1 MNLKTFGNYFF
12 ILLCLQGMV
21 GCRSAKEDKTQPAP
35 PTEDSESSD
44 AIGQEEP
51 LDPGDQEVN
60 AEVESVDD
68 KSPENPS
75 TDHENPDAENPPEE
89 ITHEDPPVPD
99 NINPDNSN
107 LDTADETDNE
117 TKIDEQPENPPTVPG
132 VPNPPALPM
141 PPDLDK
147 DAIADATDN
156 CVVVHNP
163 DQTDTDQDGAGNACD
178 PCPTNAKKINPGT
191 CGCAAEDKDSDWD
204 KTLDCLDSCPL
215 DSNKKLA
222 GICGCGV
229 SDQDADKDN
238 TADCKDK
245 CPLDGI
251 KTAPGTCGCGLS
263 DGDSDKDGTPDCKD
277 TCPLDK
283 KKILPGIC
291 GCGLADA
298 DSDADGQADCVDA
311 CTQDKM
317 NDVDKDGICGNLD
330 ACPLDPLKSKNTG
343 SCGCGIADKDA
354 DTDGTAD
361 CKDACPNDAGKT
373 QAGLCGCGVSDKD
386 ADTDGTP
393 DCKDSCPADP
403 GKNQPGLCGCGVSD
417 KDSDV
422 DQVPDCKDNC
432 PGIANSDQ
440 ANLDGDKNGGNAC
453 DTDDDNDGFKDTND
467 NCPLKFNSDQINI
480 DNDGFGDACDD
491 ELPPRP
497 NFVSPEN
504 WAKDVPTNQAIMIEF
519 TEEVLVASFTANS
532 VSLTNDEDMTIQG
545 TLDFIGKTV
554 LFRPDDPLEA
564 ESTYKVTLA
573 KQITD
578 LAGNPLEQDFSWI
591 FETGPGKNA
600 KPLSIKQKF
609 PQNKETSIPTNQI
622 VVIEFVTPLNPET
635 ISPQSLVVTTNS
647 VPVSGIV
654 DYTGNFLAFIPS
666 TNFSKKTAYKVK
678 LSAPLQDITA
688 NGLPTNAEWS
698 FTTGDKHDA
707 IQPQKYGMVFPNN
720 FSTELQ
726 NIIVKA
732 GFDKRLNPLTI
743 NTYSVV
749 LNQNDGTPVYG
760 SVRSASAEASG
771 EMWKIEFVPFAPLT
785 GYTVHQPG
793 FLKTITDFSHNPLVQ
808 DYSWNFK
815 TIVDPFKTHKPPP
828 EELVNEEHEAL
839 RNFVTWMRE
848 NDYPE
853 NIVSKWV
860 LDYMNPIFHEEYKNQ
875 LNILLGQ
882 KFKSPI
888 TIKLIDLIPTDAG
901 TNYAPV
907 DVAVVETLL
916 RETIGMNVQIEY
928 IQHKVNYTDNFGTYV
943 KDICYDYDVTPYK
956 PYECAVYDIEYA
968 VAKWV
973 EKNWNLIAT
982 GDYHKSIVRTAIT
995 EVDGLP
1001 ASPRVSVAP
1010 AGIAYVDNTVPSLD
1024 NKKTFHLIAHEWGHT
1039 WGQKH
1044 QYVNGSSTSFGTLS
1058 YMAMHCNKTPVSQI
1072 LSAAVPMSPLITYRS
1087 EPLAGYDYPELVS
1100 GGEYYARLQEQA
1112 DCEIPFTLNPT
1123 PKVTLQHTLDAA
1135 NKQIN
1140 VTLTNAG
1147 NLPLAFVNLEIALE
1161 DCKNGN
1167 TQEELLPWL
1176 EVNEK
1181 WTFAVPLPI
1190 DDPKCKLKETY
1201 TLSPPTINLGP

>member
-1 MNLKTFGNYFF
+1 MNPKSISVCVLT
-12 ILLCLQGMV
+12 IMLLQGIAS
-21 GCRSAKEDKTQPAP
+21 CRSTNQSKI
-35 PTEDSESSD
+35 PTPDSVEGPESSD
-44 AIGQEEP
+44 STEKKEPIDHEDQSTNEENKNT
-51 LDPGDQEVN
+51 D
-60 AEVESVDD
+60 DD
-68 KSPENPS
+68 KTPDNPLI
-75 TDHENPDAENPPEE
+75 DHKNPDTENPPEE
-89 ITHEDPPVPD
+89 IIHEDPPVPD
-99 NINPDNSN
+99 NINPDDIN
-107 LDTADETDNE
+107 LDAADETNDE
-117 TKIDEQPENPPTVPG
+117 AKIDEQPENPPTVPDAA
-132 VPNPPALPM
+132 NAPALPM
-141 PPDLDK
+141 PPDLDE
-147 DAIADATDN
+147 DAIADAADN
-156 CVVVHNP
+156 CAAVHNP

-191 CGCAAEDKDSDWD
+191 CGCAVEDKDSDGD

-215 DSNKKLA
+215 DPNKKLA
-222 GICGCGV
+222 GLCGCGV
-229 SDQDADKDN
+229 SDQDTDKDN

-245 CPLDGI
+245 CPLDAK
-251 KTAPGTCGCGLS
+251 KTIPGTCGCGLS
-263 DGDSDKDGTPDCKD
+263 DVDSDKDGTPDCKD
-277 TCPLDK
+277 TCPTDK
-283 KKILPGIC
+283 NKIAPGKC
-291 GCGLADA
+291 GCGLADT
-298 DSDADGQADCVDA
+298 DSDADGKSDCVDA
-311 CTQDKM
+311 CAQDKM
-317 NDVDKDGICGNLD
+317 NDLDKDGVCGNLD

-354 DTDGTAD
+354 DMDGTAD

-386 ADTDGTP
+386 TDTDGTP
-393 DCKDSCPADP
+393 DCKDSCPADAS
-403 GKNQPGLCGCGVSD
+403 KNQPGLCGCGVSD
-417 KDSDV
+417 D
-422 DQVPDCKDNC
+422 
-432 PGIANSDQ
+432 
-440 ANLDGDKNGGNAC
+440 
-453 DTDDDNDGFKDTND
+453 
-467 NCPLKFNSDQINI
+467 
-480 DNDGFGDACDD
+480 FGDACDD
-491 ELPPRP
+491 GLPPRP

-519 TEEVLVASFTANS
+519 TEEVLAASFTANS

-554 LFRPDDPLEA
+554 LFRPNDPLEA

-578 LAGNPLEQDFSWI
+578 LIGNPLEQDFSWI
-591 FETGPGKNA
+591 FETGPEKNA
-600 KPLSIKQKF
+600 KSLSVKQKF

-622 VVIEFVTPLNPET
+622 VVVEFVTPLDPET
-635 ISPQSLVVTTNS
+635 ISPQSLVVTANN

-666 TNFSKKTAYKVK
+666 TNFNKKTAYKVK
-678 LSAPLQDITA
+678 LSTSLQDITA
-688 NGLPTNAEWS
+688 NGLSTNMEWS
-698 FTTGDKHDA
+698 FTTGDKNNSS
-707 IQPQKYGMVFPNN
+707 QPQKYSMVFPNN
-720 FSTELQ
+720 FLTELQ

-743 NTYSVV
+743 NTYNVV

-760 SVRSASAEASG
+760 SVRSASVAANG
-771 EMWKIEFVPFAPLT
+771 EMWKIEFVPFASLT

-793 FLKTITDFSHNPLVQ
+793 FLKSITDFSHNPLVQ

-815 TIVDPFKTHKPPP
+815 TILDPFKTHKPPP

-839 RNFVTWMRE
+839 RNFVDWMRT

-888 TIKLIDLIPTDAG
+888 TIKFIDLIPTDAG

-916 RETIGMNVQIEY
+916 RETIGMKVQIEY
-928 IQHKVNYTDNFGTYV
+928 IQHKVSYTDNFGTYV
-943 KDICYDYDVTPYK
+943 KDICYDYDVIPYK
-956 PYECAVYDIEYA
+956 PYDCAAYDIEYA

-1087 EPLAGYDYPELVS
+1087 EPSAGYDYPELVS
-1100 GGEYYARLQEQA
+1100 GVEYYARLQEQA

-1123 PKVTLQHTLDAA
+1123 PKVSLQHTLDAA
-1135 NKQIN
+1135 KKQIN
-1140 VTLTNAG
+1140 VTLTNTG

-1176 EVNEK
+1176 EINEK
-1181 WTFAVPLPI
+1181 RTFAVLLPI

-1201 TLSPPTINLGP
+1201 ILSPTTINIGP